1 MLFDILN
8 LFFIYFFSVV
18 DYMHN
23 KSFMIVPAISFV
35 LVVSHL
41 NPAIKDFFLDS
52 FIIFVI
58 ATLVFYDSNKNI
70 VLSMAEGFLTAV
82 FVKLITMQDASKKIQ
97 ETYEKFS
104 ILFSTTDSKVS
115 CNVMTKSKLLAMYG
129 NDEARLRNEMYTNG
143 IPMNVDINDD
153 NAPKIGTYLE
163 IC

>member
-1 MLFDILN
+1 
-8 LFFIYFFSVV
+8 
-18 DYMHN
+18 MHN
-23 KSFMIVPAISFV
+23 KSLMIVPAISFV

-52 FIIFVI
+52 FVIFII

-70 VLSMAEGFLTAV
+70 ALSMAEGFLTTV
-82 FVKLITMQDASKKIQ
+82 FVKLITMQEAAKKIQ

-104 ILFSTTDSKVS
+104 ILFPTTDSKVS
-115 CNVMTKSKLLAMYG
+115 CNVMTRSKLLAMYG
-129 NDEARLRNEMYTNG
+129 NDEAKLRNEMYING
-143 IPMNVDINDD
+143 VPMNVDINDE